1 MASLIKHRNQYC
13 SKIRKWNG
21 VKEVVTKIPLRTN
34 KKDVAVVRHH
44 KVESSEN
51 HIKDGIIQK
60 YQFKQYFEWLNDTGT
75 SKISLLTLSEAVA
88 QFIDAHKINVS
99 ISSIKR
105 IKISLN
111 NVIKSW
117 KGNTPIKHINTN
129 DVEQFKRDYNGIH
142 KVAGINLNL
151 RNIKTFLR
159 WCVENNLIEY
169 MPKIKML
176 REPKKPPQYIS
187 EDNFGRLLELDTI
200 DAFFK
205 RAFVLYLTTGC
216 RRSEIVEGTLDG
228 KILIV
233 PATLSKSRIERQITL
248 NEVQVKIVKE
258 IHKARDTHLLKGYN
272 ITSFK
277 ERFTKAFT
285 RACDEINIE
294 SNKLH
299 CLRHTFAVT
308 QWIISKDIYEVKNL
322 LGHTSVTTTERYAQ
336 FNIDRLAQDFPS
348 AYKVRLEIEKV
359 KENAIRTPLIRTP
372 LKDII
377 ELPSVDKAK
386 A

>member
-60 YQFKQYFEWLNDTGT
+60 YQFKQYFKWLNDTGT
-75 SKISLLTLSEAVA
+75 SEISLLTLSEAVA

-159 WCVENNLIEY
+159 WCVENNLIEN

-336 FNIDRLAQDFPS
+336 FNIDRLAQDFPI
-348 AYKVRLEIEKV
+348 AYKLRLEIEKV